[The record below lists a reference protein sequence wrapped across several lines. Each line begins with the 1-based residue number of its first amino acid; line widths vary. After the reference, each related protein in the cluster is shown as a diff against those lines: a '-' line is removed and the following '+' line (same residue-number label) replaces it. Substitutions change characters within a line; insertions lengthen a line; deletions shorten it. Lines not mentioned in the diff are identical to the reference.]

1 VVPAD
6 SQQIPRARCYSGTLA
21 THTHDAFTYR
31 TLTVYGRPFQTTSAN
46 TTHTGGRLTDPPH
59 KTPQHPTCNP
69 CQVSHTQGLATIRFR
84 SPLLTESL
92 LFSSPTGTEMFHFP
106 AFPPHQLYIHQR
118 VTAHNHGR
126 VSPFGHPRINAQLAT
141 PRGISQPL
149 TSFIG
154 SLCQGI
160 HRAPFTDNT
169 KTNKDDSTKL
179 HKIKK
184 ILASTIQ
191 FSNNTTPTPNNH
203 TTRRNHQTRRCPHNK
218 EHAAPDTQQRNK
230 PTSTPHH
237 TTQSCATNKR

>member
-1 VVPAD
+1 
-6 SQQIPRARCYSGTLA
+6 
-21 THTHDAFTYR
+21 
-31 TLTVYGRPFQTTSAN
+31 
-46 TTHTGGRLTDPPH
+46 
-59 KTPQHPTCNP
+59 
-69 CQVSHTQGLATIRFR
+69 
-84 SPLLTESL
+84 
-92 LFSSPTGTEMFHFP
+92 MFHFP

-191 FSNNTTPTPNNH
+191 FSNNTTPTTTRTQQAHAQSTRCPTKRSMLPQTPNTATNQALRRHHIKPCDKQTMTQQMISTRIQQKQTTQPPPH
-203 TTRRNHQTRRCPHNK
+203 TTCSGQEGLPPKSSLERR
-218 EHAAPDTQQRNK
+218 
-230 PTSTPHH
+230 
-237 TTQSCATNKR
+237 

>member
-1 VVPAD
+1 
-6 SQQIPRARCYSGTLA
+6 
-21 THTHDAFTYR
+21 
-31 TLTVYGRPFQTTSAN
+31 
-46 TTHTGGRLTDPPH
+46 
-59 KTPQHPTCNP
+59 
-69 CQVSHTQGLATIRFR
+69 
-84 SPLLTESL
+84 
-92 LFSSPTGTEMFHFP
+92 MFHFP

-191 FSNNTTPTPNNH
+191 FSNNTTPT
-203 TTRRNHQTRRCPHNK
+203 TTRTPEAHAQSRRCPTK
-218 EHAAPDTQQRNK
+218 QEHAAPDTQHRNK
-230 PTSTPHH
+230 PHFSPTPHKAMR
-237 TTQSCATNKR
+237 QTNDDPDMISTRIQHADYANPPPTHA